1 MSSVLSNYITIFSV
15 QATPRPASRYKAAT
29 PLELPKI
36 PEASQVPQ
44 RRHQRNTSS
53 SIISISKY
61 LRVTSQGE
69 SVEGEEE
76 SGHTLPH
83 VPTTTSL
90 STASVTS
97 CEKEIHSPTLDKDT
111 LLSECPQP
119 DKHTLLSDQ
128 PESQVIFKLEKTKM
142 REELFSLD
150 RTQKEKMITN
160 KAHSL
165 GLISRG
171 WSRTPS
177 SKQTM
182 SSYLS
187 HQRNGSHS
195 RPDTRQR
202 DDHSQGSH
210 SRPVTQQRDD
220 HSQGSHSRLV
230 TRQRDDHPQGSHS
243 RPVTRQ
249 RDDHPQGSHSR
260 PVTRQRDDHP
270 QGSHSRPVTRQ
281 RDDHPQ
287 GSHSRPVTRQRDDH
301 PQGSHSRPATR
312 QRDDHPGVIDHST
325 GQLYQDD
332 KEKQHKERVQR
343 SSKPRPQSRMTG
355 EGREKLDRLK
365 TIYNSSARGKHSK
378 KPVSRCASRAATRP
392 ATRLFDN
399 GLTRRPATRMGISGL
414 ACLEENG
421 YWNELPRQRSSQ
433 PQRGGRNSSSTRHRS
448 KVKKSKDK
456 FSHASLAVDVSHS
469 QENHMVTMATRVKN

>member
-1 MSSVLSNYITIFSV
+1 MSCVLSNCITTLSL

-36 PEASQVPQ
+36 PEVSQVPQ

-97 CEKEIHSPTLDKDT
+97 CEKEIHPPPLDKD
-111 LLSECPQP
+111 
-119 DKHTLLSDQ
+119 TLLSDQ
-128 PESQVIFKLEKTKM
+128 PESQVVFKLEKTKM

-177 SKQTM
+177 SKQTLT
-182 SSYLS
+182 SYLS
-187 HQRNGSHS
+187 HQRM
-195 RPDTRQR
+195 
-202 DDHSQGSH
+202 GSH
-210 SRPVTQQRDD
+210 SRPVTRQRDDYPQDSRPATRQRDD
-220 HSQGSHSRLV
+220 HPQGNHSRPV
-230 TRQRDDHPQGSHS
+230 TRQRDDHPQGNHS

-270 QGSHSRPVTRQ
+270 QDSRPV
-281 RDDHPQ
+281 
-287 GSHSRPVTRQRDDH
+287 
-301 PQGSHSRPATR
+301 TR

-325 GQLYQDD
+325 GQLYQDE

-378 KPVSRCASRAATRP
+378 KPVSRCTSRAATRP
-392 ATRLFDN
+392 ATRLSDN
-399 GLTRRPATRMGISGL
+399 GLTRRPATRIGISGL

-433 PQRGGRNSSSTRHRS
+433 PQRGGRNSSSTRHGS
-448 KVKKSKDK
+448 KVKKPKDK
-456 FSHASLAVDVSHS
+456 FSPASLAVDVSHS
-469 QENHMVTMATRVKN
+469 QDNHMVTMATRVKNKRTVNETSIAPGATPQQISEHLFRLKRKFEGVLNVQRSTTSNLNS